1 MHKETITFGDTKVE
15 KQIFHQPKNGILIYD
30 VNIDR
35 VVVPRNF
42 SFGKKVLNTL
52 LDTKM
57 ITKKLCPYL

>member
-15 KQIFHQPKNGILIYD
+15 KQIFHQAKNGILIYD

-52 LDTKM
+52 LGTKM
-57 ITKKLCPYL
+57 MTKKLCPYL